1 MKSTIIRFGLYSFVF
16 SAVLFTLGLVFG
28 ENLDYGTREIIG
40 YTSIVLCLLFVFF
53 GIKHYRDKENEGSIS
68 FVKGFLIG
76 LAISAL
82 AGVGVAVVDAIYTTF
97 INPDFFDEYAQMMKD
112 QGKEDEIMEIGSAM
126 MATIMFLT
134 VFMIGIIIS
143 LISALILQR
152 KN

>member
-1 MKSTIIRFGLYSFVF
+1 
-16 SAVLFTLGLVFG
+16 
-28 ENLDYGTREIIG
+28 
-40 YTSIVLCLLFVFF
+40 
-53 GIKHYRDKENEGSIS
+53 
-68 FVKGFLIG
+68 
-76 LAISAL
+76 
-82 AGVGVAVVDAIYTTF
+82 
-97 INPDFFDEYAQMMKD
+97 MKD